1 MAKMIILNEN
11 EDILDEIF
19 SKEIVIFE
27 DIQGSK
33 IYVNWDGENFTIKPK
48 SLNAE
53 PINIVDLALQRY
65 YNKAI
70 NFLYSLDDRIKSL
83 LPKNWYFCFEYF
95 PDNQPANIDYDYT
108 PKNNLILTGI
118 YKGKKF
124 NYSVDELREYSKLIS
139 TDYLPIM
146 FKGKLNEPQIEA
158 VKYFIN
164 TSVVDLEY
172 VFGENNFGF
181 FFYKLLNP
189 KCDSSFLMKDDF
201 QDNIEKLIVRIDGK
215 DKSFQILNPL
225 YERISGA
232 NNTEFTEIYSLL
244 LVNFLDYCQLIDL
257 DAIPVSGDKR
267 DIMYINLI
275 SRLYNMYILETEEDI
290 DTFEF
295 TIPKF
300 FNKDKFKIN
309 TELIENKLTKSH
321 IADNPKL
328 EYIFKVILGSF
339 NKERKKPIGLFT
351 DKTLELFNIFVNKL
365 NKKIDHALGKLHED
379 ELSQNGLLD
388 FDKYYNIK
396 YDVDGSGDVYPDVY
410 DEFEAPSDKKKKG
423 MDKKDDDTFG
433 VDEDDIEDIKKRDG
447 GFL

>member
-1 MAKMIILNEN
+1 MAKMLTLNEN
-11 EDILDEIF
+11 DSIIDEIF

-27 DIQGSK
+27 DVQGSK

-53 PINIVDLALQRY
+53 PINIIDLALQRY

-70 NFLYSLDDRIKSL
+70 NFFYGLDDRVKSL

-95 PDNQPANIDYDYT
+95 PDNQPANISYDYS

-118 YKGKKF
+118 CKGKKF
-124 NYSVDELREYSKLIS
+124 NYSVDELREYSNLMN

-158 VKYFIN
+158 IKYFIN
-164 TSVVDLEY
+164 TSVSDLEY
-172 VFGENNFGF
+172 VFGENNFAF

-189 KCDSSFLMKDDF
+189 KCDSSFLMKDNF
-201 QDNIEKLIVRIDGK
+201 QDNIEKLIIRLDGK

-225 YERISGA
+225 YQRISEA

-244 LVNFLDYCQLIDL
+244 LVNFLDYCQIINL
-257 DAIPVSGDKR
+257 DVIPVKGDKR
-267 DIMYINLI
+267 DIMYINMM
-275 SRLYNMYILETEEDI
+275 SRLYNMYMKDTKDDI
-290 DTFEF
+290 ENFEF

-309 TELIENKLTKSH
+309 VELVDNKLTRDY
-321 IADNPKL
+321 IQDNPKL

-351 DKTLELFNIFVNKL
+351 DKTLELFNQFVRKL
-365 NKKIDHALGKLHED
+365 NNKVDNALNKLHED
-379 ELSQNGLLD
+379 ELAQNGLLD
-388 FDKYYNIK
+388 FDKYYDIK
-396 YDVDGSGDVYPDVY
+396 YDVDGEGEVYPDVY
-410 DEFEAPSDKKKKG
+410 DEFEEATDKKKKG
-423 MDKKDDDTFG
+423 IDKKGDSFG
-433 VDEDDIEDIKKRDG
+433 IDEDDIEDIKK
-447 GFL
+447 